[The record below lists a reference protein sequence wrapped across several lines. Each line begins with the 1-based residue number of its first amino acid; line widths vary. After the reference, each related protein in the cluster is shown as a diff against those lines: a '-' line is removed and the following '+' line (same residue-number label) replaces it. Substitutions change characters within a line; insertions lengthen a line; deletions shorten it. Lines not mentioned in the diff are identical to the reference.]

1 MTAPTLL
8 RLTRLQACTVAL
20 LLWTPLFA
28 QTPAQSTEPR
38 DGANQATQSG
48 AAQPA
53 AATISFGSGFVI
65 DEGYILTAW
74 HVVQRHP
81 RIMVGPNLAGRW
93 IQGEVVKSDPTQDL
107 ALIKAPLNMP
117 ALSIAASSEVPI
129 GLEITV
135 VGYPLPRYQGIT
147 PKITQ
152 GLINGIQRQAQATT
166 DSGMFQISAEISMG
180 SSGGPVFAPDGSV
193 IAMVQRK
200 LQSDKVAQQ
209 TNDSPTNVNYALRSS
224 ALIRFLQESPARP
237 RIAPLALNDVKR
249 PHEIFRTLGPS
260 VVSIIG
266 RGSVTPNTPSS
277 RDEPAAGVIR

>member
-1 MTAPTLL
+1 MTMPTLL
-8 RLTRLQACTVAL
+8 RLTRLQACATVL

-28 QTPAQSTEPR
+28 QTPAHPPEPK
-38 DGANQATQSG
+38 DGADQAPRPE

-53 AATISFGSGFVI
+53 TATISLGSGFVI
-65 DEGYILTAW
+65 DDGYILTAW

-81 RIMVGPNLAGRW
+81 RILVGPNLAGRW
-93 IQGEVVKSDPTQDL
+93 VQGEVVKSDPAQDL

-135 VGYPLPRYQGIT
+135 IGYPLPRYQGMT
-147 PKITQ
+147 RKITQ
-152 GLINGIQRQAQATT
+152 GLINGIQRPTQATT

-180 SSGGPVFAPDGSV
+180 NSGGPVFAPDGSV
-193 IAMVQRK
+193 VAMVQRK

-249 PHEIFRTLGPS
+249 PFEIFRTLGPS

-266 RGSVTPNTPSS
+266 RGTVTPNTPSG
-277 RDEPAAGVIR
+277 RDETATGASR